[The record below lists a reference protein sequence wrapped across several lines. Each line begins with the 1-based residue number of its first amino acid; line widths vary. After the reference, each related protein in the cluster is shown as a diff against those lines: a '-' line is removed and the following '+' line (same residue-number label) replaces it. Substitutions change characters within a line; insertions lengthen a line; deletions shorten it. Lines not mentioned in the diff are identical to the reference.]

1 MSELNSLER
10 VLALL
15 DVFTEE
21 RLEWTPDEL
30 MAELGYSR
38 PTLYRYLKTLKEAGF
53 LTSMPTGGFTL
64 GPRVVE
70 MDFLMR
76 KSDTLVQ
83 YAQPW
88 LESFAADYPCAALL
102 VRWYGTKQLVVASEC
117 TTPGHENEY
126 PRGRPLPLARG
137 ATSRAI
143 MAYMTRRKLQAH
155 IETNLPE
162 LVEIGL
168 GASVEEVMDEL
179 RRVRRR
185 GYAAAHGDVTRD
197 MTGIASPI
205 FDGGSSPVATF
216 CITIYTGRTTPELID
231 RIGKRVS
238 DVAADLSARLAENRL
253 AASA

>member
-1 MSELNSLER
+1 LSELNSLER

-21 RLEWTPDEL
+21 RLEWTPEEL

-76 KSDTLVQ
+76 KSDRLVL

-88 LESFAADYPCAALL
+88 LESFAAEYPCAALL
-102 VRWYGTKQLVVASEC
+102 VRWYGSKQLVVASEC
-117 TTPGHENEY
+117 TTPDHENEY

-155 IETNLPE
+155 IEANLSE
-162 LVEIGL
+162 LAEIGL
-168 GASVEEVMDEL
+168 GSTVEDVMDEL
-179 RRVRRR
+179 RKVRRR
-185 GYAAAHGDVTRD
+185 GYAFSHGDVTRE
-197 MTGIASPI
+197 MTGIASPV

-216 CITIYTGRTTPELID
+216 CITIYTERTTPELID
-231 RIGKRVS
+231 RIGRRVCEVS
-238 DVAADLSARLAENRL
+238 ADLSARLAENRL